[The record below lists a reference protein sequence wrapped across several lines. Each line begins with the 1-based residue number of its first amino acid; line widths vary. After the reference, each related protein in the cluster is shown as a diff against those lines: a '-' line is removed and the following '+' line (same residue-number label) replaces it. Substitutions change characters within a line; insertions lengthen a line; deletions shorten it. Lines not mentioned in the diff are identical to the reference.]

1 MKKIIYTT
9 LLIAMFT
16 TVAFSQQLTQTLRG
30 TIIDMDSQL
39 PLIGVSVRVIGDDK
53 FYGAATDVNG
63 EFRVEKIMVGRITLQ
78 LSYMGYETKTI
89 PDIEVNTG
97 NEKVLNLTRQNYQS
111 FMMRRFPAKSVM

>member
-63 EFRVEKIMVGRITLQ
+63 EFRLEKIMVGRITLQ

-97 NEKVLNLTRQNYQS
+97 KEKVLNLTRQNYQS
-111 FMMRRFPAKSVM
+111 FMMRRFPAK